1 MYDEN
6 ITLQHTLDAICERK
20 SLPDRDEY
28 FSLLERTI
36 TVLEHEDQLIRPPDS
51 SGLSGGLIRL
61 KTGIPTLLLPDLH
74 ARMDFFRDAME
85 YSLSDGI
92 TVLDALESG
101 ELQLVCLGDGFH
113 SERRGYQ
120 RWINA
125 LREYYHGYTKHKAM
139 DAEMRECF
147 GLMEMVMHVKCAF
160 RDHVHFLKGNHENIL
175 NEEGNGNHPFR
186 KFAFEGEMVKD
197 YVLHFFD
204 EEFIQMYSLFE
215 KSLPLIAIGETFIA
229 SHAEPQH
236 PFVESDLVE
245 ARFRPDV
252 ILSLTWT
259 DNGDAEE
266 YSVASMLDM
275 FLPSVLGAV
284 YFGGHRPVQD
294 GFGSRAN
301 GKYIQIHNP
310 EMKNVT
316 LVPAG
321 RSFDSAIDIREV
333 SQSKGK

>member
-1 MYDEN
+1 MSLQS
-6 ITLQHTLDAICERK
+6 TLAAICERK

-28 FSLLERTI
+28 FNLLERTI
-36 TVLEHEDQLIRPPDS
+36 TVLEHEDSSIRPPDS
-51 SGLSGGLIRL
+51 SRLSGGLVRL

-74 ARMDFFRDAME
+74 ARMDFFRDAMA
-85 YSLSDGI
+85 YSPFEGR

-120 RWINA
+120 RWTNA
-125 LREYYHGYTKHKAM
+125 LREYYHGYTRHKAM

-147 GLMEMVMHVKCAF
+147 GLMEMVMRVKCAF

-175 NEEGNGNHPFR
+175 NEEGHGNHPFR
-186 KFAFEGEMVKD
+186 KFALEGEMVRE
-197 YVLHFFD
+197 YVLKFFD

-215 KSLPLIAIGETFIA
+215 KSLPLIAVGENFIA
-229 SHAEPQH
+229 SHAEPQR
-236 PFVESDLVE
+236 PYAEADLIE

-259 DNGDAEE
+259 DNGDADEN
-266 YSVASMLDM
+266 SVAEMLDV
-275 FLPSVLGAV
+275 FLPSVSGAV

-294 GFGSRAN
+294 GFGSRAH

-310 EMKNVT
+310 EMNNVT
-316 LVPAG
+316 LVPIG
-321 RSFDSAIDIREV
+321 RIFDSAKDIRDI
-333 SQSKGK
+333 SQSKGT

>member
-1 MYDEN
+1 LS
-6 ITLQHTLDAICERK
+6 LQQTLDAICERK
-20 SLPDRDEY
+20 NLPDRDEY

-36 TVLEHEDQLIRPPDS
+36 TVLEHEDQSIRPPDS
-51 SGLSGGLIRL
+51 SLLSGGLVRL

-74 ARMDFFRDAME
+74 ARMDFFSDAMR
-85 YSLSDGI
+85 YSPGDGS

-101 ELQLVCLGDGFH
+101 ELQLICLGDGFH
-113 SERRGYQ
+113 SERRAYQ

-125 LREYYHGYTKHKAM
+125 LREYDHGYARHRAM

-147 GLMEMVMHVKCAF
+147 GLMEMVMLVKCAF

-186 KFAFEGEMVKD
+186 KFAFEGEMVKE
-197 YVLHFFD
+197 YVLKFFD
-204 EEFIQMYSLFE
+204 GEFIQMYSLFE
-215 KSLPLIAIGETFIA
+215 KSLPVIAVGETFIA

-236 PFVESDLVE
+236 PFAEADLIE

-259 DNGDAEE
+259 DNGDADED
-266 YSVASMLDM
+266 SVASMLDM
-275 FLPSVLGAV
+275 FLPSVSGAV
-284 YFGGHRPVQD
+284 YFGGHRPVQG

-321 RSFDSAIDIREV
+321 RIFDPATDIREV
-333 SQSKGK
+333 TQGKGK